1 MATVRIQLRRGEYQ
15 DWYDANPQLAAGE
28 LAIETDTNRIKIGD
42 GSTNWRNLDY
52 AIVNNDGTP
61 LTTDDYGQP
70 DGVPQLDASGY
81 IKAQNLPPLAKI
93 TVHSVADQAARLALT
108 VEPGDIAIQSDNGT
122 SYVLQSTPAST
133 NANWKEL
140 TATQAINDAVNA
152 AVTAMLDGAPGAL
165 NTLNELAAAIG
176 DDPTFFTTV
185 ATNLSNHENDS
196 TNVHGIANTADLAT
210 KAYAD
215 QAETDAKAY
224 TDARETAITTA
235 YEAYADQAEGDAK
248 AYTDARETAITT
260 AYEAYADQAE
270 VDAKAY
276 TDARESAITTA
287 YEAYVAGRETAI
299 TNAYEAYADQAEV
312 DAKAYA
318 DQKVADLVD
327 SSPAALNT
335 LNELAAA
342 LGDDPSF
349 ATTVSNSIGTKVSK
363 AGDTMTGALTL
374 SGDPVGALHATNKAY
389 VDNLI
394 EGYGNTAS
402 SNLTGHNNTIYN
414 VHGIADTS
422 LLATKNY
429 ADNVGTVAATEL
441 SNHSADTTSVHGI
454 SNTAD
459 LATKSY
465 ADNAASAAQSAAET
479 TAGTALT
486 SHADDTTSIH
496 GITNTANLV
505 YTDDARL
512 SDTRTPTD
520 NTVSTAKIVD
530 LAVTTGKIND
540 LSVTSDK
547 LAVGSVSTAKIVDTS
562 VTVDKLAADSVTT
575 VKITDLNVTTAKIA
589 NDAVT
594 SDKIADS
601 AVAAAQLASSA
612 VETAKINDLAVT
624 TEKINDGAIT
634 SAKIAN
640 GTIVN
645 NDIDASAEIAQS
657 KIANLISDLGSKAP
671 SAGPTF
677 TGTVTLPGTTAIGNV
692 SSTEIG
698 YLDGVTSGIQAQ
710 IDTKLASATAAST
723 YAPIASPTFTGT
735 VVLPSTTSV
744 GNVSSTELGYL
755 DGVTSAIQSQLDSKL
770 ASSTASS
777 TYAPIASPTFT
788 GTVSGI
794 SKSMVGLGNVDNT
807 SDANKPVST
816 ATQTALNAKLSLAG
830 GTMTGALTLS
840 GAPTQDAHAATKAY
854 VDNVSAGINFHQ
866 PVRVATTGNITL
878 SGTQTIDG
886 VSLSVGDRVLVKDQ
900 TTQTQNGVYVVASGA
915 WTRATDADNTPNGE
929 LAGGD
934 FTLVLEGTVNSGYG
948 YVCSNTS
955 AITIGTTNITYAAFN
970 AAKAVTAG
978 TGLTEPTPGTLAV
991 DSSAV
996 QFRVSGVSDTEI
1008 GYLDGVTSA
1017 IQTQLDAKAPIA
1029 SPTFTGT
1036 VTVAASGVAFTDG
1049 TQTKEGVPSRTE
1061 IVYATA
1067 AYNLSTGGV
1076 SLRDEMI
1083 EISHTGG
1090 SAIDITVPADSTTNF
1105 PIGTS
1110 IDLLRTN
1117 SGKVRVVG
1125 AAGVT
1130 VNATPGA
1137 FLREQWSGATLFKRA
1152 ANTWVLMGDLATS

>member
-28 LAIETDTNRIKIGD
+28 VAIETDTNRIKFGD
-42 GSTNWRNLDY
+42 GNTLWRNLDY

-61 LTTDDYGQP
+61 LTTEDYGQP
-70 DGVPQLDASGY
+70 DGVPQLDGSGY
-81 IKAQNLPPLAKI
+81 IKAVNLPPLAKI
-93 TVHSVADQAARLALT
+93 TVHSVANQAARLALT

-122 SYVLQSTPAST
+122 SYVLQSSPAST

-176 DDPTFFTTV
+176 DDPAFFTTV

-215 QAETDAKAY
+215 QSEADAKAY
-224 TDARETAITTA
+224 TDAREALITTA
-235 YEAYADQAEGDAK
+235 YENYADQAEGDAK

-276 TDARESAITTA
+276 TDARESAITAA
-287 YEAYVAGRETAI
+287 YQSHVNGRETAI
-299 TNAYEAYADQAEV
+299 TTAYQAYADQAEV

-318 DQKVADLVD
+318 DQKVSDLVD

-342 LGDDPSF
+342 LGDDANF

-363 AGDTMTGALTL
+363 AGDTMTGPLTL
-374 SGDPVGALHATNKAY
+374 SGDPAGALHATNKSY

-394 EGYGNTAS
+394 QGYESTAT

-422 LLATKNY
+422 LLATKAY

-459 LATKSY
+459 LATKTY
-465 ADNAASAAQSAAET
+465 ADNSSASAQSAAEA

-486 SHADDTTSIH
+486 AHNDDTLGVH
-496 GITNTANLV
+496 GIANTADLATKTYADNSSASAQSAAEATAAAAIGVHNDDTLNVHGIANTANLV
-505 YTDDARL
+505 LTNDARL

-520 NTVSTAKIVD
+520 NTVSTATIIN
-530 LAVTTGKIND
+530 LAVTTEKIND

-547 LAVGSVSTAKIVDTS
+547 LAADSVSTTKIADTS
-562 VTVDKLAADSVTT
+562 VTVDKLAGDSVTT
-575 VKITDLNVTTAKIA
+575 VKILDLNVTTAKIA

-601 AVAAAQLASSA
+601 AVTAAQVASSA
-612 VETAKINDLAVT
+612 IETAKINDLAVT
-624 TEKINDGAIT
+624 TAKINDGAVT
-634 SAKIAN
+634 SEKIAN

-645 NDIDASAEIAQS
+645 ADINASAEIEQS
-657 KIANLISDLGSKAP
+657 KVANLVSDLGSKAP
-671 SAGPTF
+671 SSGPTF
-677 TGTVTLPGTTAIGNV
+677 TGTVTLPGTTSIGNV

-698 YLDGVTSGIQAQ
+698 YLDGVTSPIQTQ

-755 DGVTSAIQSQLDSKL
+755 DGVTSAIQTQIDAKYSSASASTDLALKANL
-770 ASSTASS
+770 ASPALTGTPTAP
-777 TYAPIASPTFT
+777 TATLGTNTTQIATTAFVKAEVDAVIASAPGALNTLDELAAA
-788 GTVSGI
+788 
-794 SKSMVGLGNVDNT
+794 LGD
-807 SDANKPVST
+807 DAN
-816 ATQTALNAKLSLAG
+816 
-830 GTMTGALTLS
+830 
-840 GAPTQDAHAATKAY
+840 
-854 VDNVSAGINFHQ
+854 F
-866 PVRVATTGNITL
+866 ATTVTN
-878 SGTQTIDG
+878 
-886 VSLSVGDRVLVKDQ
+886 SL
-900 TTQTQNGVYVVASGA
+900 
-915 WTRATDADNTPNGE
+915 
-929 LAGGD
+929 
-934 FTLVLEGTVNSGYG
+934 
-948 YVCSNTS
+948 
-955 AITIGTTNITYAAFN
+955 
-970 AAKAVTAG
+970 AAKAP
-978 TGLTEPTPGTLAV
+978 L
-991 DSSAV
+991 
-996 QFRVSGVSDTEI
+996 
-1008 GYLDGVTSA
+1008 
-1017 IQTQLDAKAPIA
+1017 A

-1036 VTVAASGVAFTDG
+1036 VTVAASGIAFTDG
-1049 TQTKEGVPSRTE
+1049 TQTKEGVPSRTT
-1061 IVYATA
+1061 VDSKTA
-1067 AYNLSTGGV
+1067 DYTLVLTD
-1076 SLRDEMI
+1076 RDKMI
-1083 EISHTGG
+1083 EVNSSSSLTISIPTDA
-1090 SAIDITVPADSTTNF
+1090 SVNF
-1105 PIGTS
+1105 PVGTS
-1110 IDLLRTN
+1110 IDFLRVG
-1117 SGKVRVVG
+1117 SGAVTI
-1125 AAGVT
+1125 AA
-1130 VNATPGA
+1130 ATPATTTLNYTPGNK
-1137 FLREQWSGATLFKRA
+1137 LRAQWSSATLFKRA
-1152 ANTWVLMGDLATS
+1152 ANTWILMGDLTA